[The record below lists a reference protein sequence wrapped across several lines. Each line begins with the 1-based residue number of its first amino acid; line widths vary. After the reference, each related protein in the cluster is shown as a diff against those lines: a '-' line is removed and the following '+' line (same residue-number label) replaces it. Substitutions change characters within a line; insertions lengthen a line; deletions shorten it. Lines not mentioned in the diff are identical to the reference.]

1 MNQENT
7 ILLTAL
13 GTQNYQAA
21 RYAYNGKFWE
31 TCFAPVATL
40 ALAFDRDE
48 LARTCVSVVGTKT
61 ALDRSFENLAAEC
74 RHLGVRDVRPQTVPE
89 ASTPDDITKI
99 LVAILDAVPVETQ
112 PAVAVDLTFGL
123 RHQPVLYLAALAYLV
138 GLRDLS
144 VRGLYYGA
152 FELRGADGTCPIIDV
167 TPFFELLQWYQAL
180 AALRETGRAQSLAKA
195 LRSHVRTLFVRG
207 SQKSRSGR
215 HVSIIRDAAE
225 ALAPVLAYGLPI
237 EAGLAA
243 RNLLDALQQAETR
256 MDAAVLAAQGL
267 AETVQSWAVA
277 QKFSTKHEVPLDEAE
292 LRRQWQFIEW
302 ASEHFDYANAL
313 EAMREWV
320 VNVILWRRGN
330 IADWLDYRNARKPA
344 ERFLSALS
352 YRAKCDADRLS
363 DLHRDL
369 AAFWDKISEQRNLL
383 AHAGMK
389 KERVRVTPEGMGKLL
404 ALGRS
409 LLDRASAIAVHFPAR
424 SRLLIAPLGRSPG
437 ALFSALRHVQP
448 DSVLVLTSKEAAEN
462 LGRALQAASVSPT
475 TVATELFDDPYQ
487 AFREADQLA
496 ERTRGILL
504 EASEVIVNLTGG
516 TTALQYL
523 AERLADEALRLGTT
537 VCRVAV
543 MDRRSREEQQ
553 RDPFQLGEI
562 AWLDRRS

>member
-1 MNQENT
+1 MTEVHT

-13 GTQNYQAA
+13 GTQNYQPA
-21 RYAYNGKFWE
+21 RYSYADKSWE
-31 TCFAPVATL
+31 TRFAPVATL
-40 ALAFDRDE
+40 ALTFDRNELEQASVRVLCTETALRERFQE
-48 LARTCVSVVGTKT
+48 LAT
-61 ALDRSFENLAAEC
+61 EC
-74 RHLGVRDVRPQTVPE
+74 RELGLRDVKPVPVPE
-89 ASTPDDITKI
+89 VRSPEDISKI
-99 LVAILDAVPVETQ
+99 FSAILEAVPIETQ
-112 PAVAVDLTFGL
+112 PTVAVDLTFGL
-123 RHQPVLYLAALAYLV
+123 RHQPILYLAALAYLV
-138 GLRDLS
+138 GLRNLS
-144 VRGLYYGA
+144 VRGLFYGA
-152 FELRGADGTCPIIDV
+152 FELRGTDGTCPIIDI

-207 SQKSRSGR
+207 NQKSPSGR
-215 HVSIIRDAAE
+215 QVSIIRDAAE

-243 RNLLDALQQAETR
+243 RNLLDALQQAETG

-267 AETVQSWAVA
+267 AETVQPWAVA
-277 QKFSTKHEVPLDEAE
+277 QKFSSKHEVPLDEAE
-292 LRRQWQFIEW
+292 LRRQWQFIQW
-302 ASEHFDYANAL
+302 ASDHFDYGNAL

-320 VNVILWRRGN
+320 VNVILWRRGSG
-330 IADWLDYRNARKPA
+330 ADWLDYRNARKPA

-352 YRAKCDADRLS
+352 YRAKCDPDRLS
-363 DLHRDL
+363 DLQLDL

-404 ALGRS
+404 AIGRS
-409 LLDRASAIAVHFPAR
+409 LLDRASAIEVHFPAR
-424 SRLLIAPLGRSPG
+424 FRLLIAPLGRSPG

-462 LGRALQAASVSPT
+462 LGPALQAAGVSPT
-475 TVATELFDDPYQ
+475 TVTTELFDDPYQ
-487 AFREADQLA
+487 AFREADRLA
-496 ERTRGILL
+496 ERARGILL

-543 MDRRSREEQQ
+543 MDRRSREEQE